1 MNFDFVKKCK
11 LNLNH
16 NKGILFWIFV
26 HSVSVLKISTHI
38 YKYELSWQSR
48 ILRRSLDDLMRLKTP
63 MEIPDI

>member
-38 YKYELSWQSR
+38 YKYELS
-48 ILRRSLDDLMRLKTP
+48 
-63 MEIPDI
+63 